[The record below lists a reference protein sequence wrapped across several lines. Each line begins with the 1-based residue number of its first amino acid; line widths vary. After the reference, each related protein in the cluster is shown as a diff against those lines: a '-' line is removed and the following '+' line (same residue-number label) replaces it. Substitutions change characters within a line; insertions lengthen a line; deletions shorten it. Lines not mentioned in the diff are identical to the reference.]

1 MVFIFFVLSLTI
13 ENLALGWQ
21 CFLQAD
27 IWVPLSWIL
36 GKDFLLLGGM
46 LSNMC
51 KAPK

>member
-13 ENLALGWQ
+13 ENLAWAGSV
-21 CFLQAD
+21 LQAD
-27 IWVPLSWIL
+27 IWGPLSWIL
-36 GKDFLLLGGM
+36 GKDYLLLGGL